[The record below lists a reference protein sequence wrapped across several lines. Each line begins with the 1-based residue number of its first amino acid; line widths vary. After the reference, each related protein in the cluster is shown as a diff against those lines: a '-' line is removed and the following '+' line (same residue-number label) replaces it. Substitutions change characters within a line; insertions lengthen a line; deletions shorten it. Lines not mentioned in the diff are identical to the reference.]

1 MLVPV
6 KNWNPSTSR
15 SVIPLSGI
23 STKDASFYHRDT
35 YSTMFIISLLMIAR
49 KCKQLDVSQ
58 QQEDND
64 NVVHLHNG
72 VLLSCNNNKKIGI
85 MKFAGEWTEL
95 EKILSCIRKWWVYK
109 GPYAHRS
116 LGKPEILNT
125 QKPLLHERDKISSF
139 PP

>member
-72 VLLSCNNNKKIGI
+72 VLLSCNNNKKNWHHEICRRMDRTRKNI
-85 MKFAGEWTEL
+85 
-95 EKILSCIRKWWVYK
+95 ILYK
-109 GPYAHRS
+109 EMVGVQRS
-116 LGKPEILNT
+116 LCPQITRETRNIKHTEA
-125 QKPLLHERDKISSF
+125 SS
-139 PP
+139 P